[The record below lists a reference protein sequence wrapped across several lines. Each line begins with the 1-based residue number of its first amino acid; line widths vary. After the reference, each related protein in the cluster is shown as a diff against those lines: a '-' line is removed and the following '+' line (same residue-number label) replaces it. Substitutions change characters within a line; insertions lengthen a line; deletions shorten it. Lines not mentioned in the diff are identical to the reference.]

1 MAFRRLHP
9 QRSFVLLLASILMI
23 CSEAWVAPL
32 ASRRSNS
39 ICFMV
44 ESVSVESLEDHET
57 VGEDLSGSIQRWLDA
72 EWMPQEVHR
81 QMGESCKQSY
91 MNCRQTGEDDLMT
104 IMTTVAGDLE
114 AKWGDYDK
122 DAFVGPWDITNYVS
136 DFLTERAGLERC
148 SCSSQI
154 Y

>member
-1 MAFRRLHP
+1 MIHQPTTTTTRR
-9 QRSFVLLLASILMI
+9 
-23 CSEAWVAPL
+23 
-32 ASRRSNS
+32 RRRRHRF
-39 ICFMV
+39 FMSVV
-44 ESVSVESLEDHET
+44 ESVSVESLHDHET
-57 VGEDLSGSIQRWLDA
+57 VGAELSKSIQRWLDA
-72 EWMPQEVHR
+72 EWMPQSVHQ
-81 QMGESCKQSY
+81 QMGESCQQSY
-91 MNCRQTGEDDLMT
+91 LNCRQRGEDDLMT

-114 AKWGDYDK
+114 EKWSEYDK